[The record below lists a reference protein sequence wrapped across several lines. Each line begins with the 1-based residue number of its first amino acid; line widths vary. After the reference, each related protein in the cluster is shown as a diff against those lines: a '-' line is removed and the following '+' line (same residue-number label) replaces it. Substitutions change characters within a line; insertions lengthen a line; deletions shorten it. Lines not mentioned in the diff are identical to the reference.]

1 MCGHALGDALRHS
14 SASHCASAAGRR
26 AIRTASPNQTPILP
40 SVCTMLRK
48 VPAMVGCSSS
58 KRSTA
63 RFTPSARLLSCSWV
77 ACSS

>member
-1 MCGHALGDALRHS
+1 MGDALRHNS
-14 SASHCASAAGRR
+14 TPHHASATGRR
-26 AIRTASPNQTPILP
+26 ASRAAFPNQTPILP

-63 RFTPSARLLSCSWV
+63 RFTPSAKLLSSWV
-77 ACSS
+77 AFSS